1 VSVQRAVSRTP
12 ADTPRGAM
20 SLLHPRATLTTIAAL
35 LALATI
41 AWLLTVRQTGEMQ
54 MTMSLQAPLFMAM
67 WLTMMVAM
75 MFPTIVPMVLAHRM
89 VVLRRG
95 EGLVAT
101 GAFVLGYLVIWT
113 LVGLL
118 PLGALLIFRQLI
130 QSSEGARW
138 PAMAAGAVLVV
149 AGLYQFTSWK
159 SACLKACRTPLD
171 FILSHDFGSGAP
183 GAFRAGLSHGLY
195 CLGCCWA
202 LMAVLLL
209 IGFMQLGWMAAIAAV
224 FLLEKTWR
232 HGVGLTMVV
241 GTALVI
247 LGIAVVVRPDLLPLL
262 PGGFL
267 PPRGGRHM

>member
-1 VSVQRAVSRTP
+1 
-12 ADTPRGAM
+12 M
-20 SLLHPRATLTTIAAL
+20 SLLHPRATFTTIAVL

-41 AWLLTVRQTGEMQ
+41 AWVLTARQAAEMQ
-54 MTMSLQAPLFMAM
+54 MTMAFQAPLFMAM

-75 MFPTIVPMVLAHRM
+75 MFPTIAPMVLAHRM
-89 VVLRRG
+89 VVLKRG
-95 EGLVAT
+95 EGLLPS

-118 PLGALLIFRQLI
+118 PLGALLIIRQLL
-130 QSSEGARW
+130 QSSEAASW
-138 PAMAAGAVLVV
+138 PAIAAGAVLVV
-149 AGLYQFTSWK
+149 TGLYQFTSWK
-159 SACLKACRTPLD
+159 RACLKACRTPLD

-183 GAFRAGLSHGLY
+183 GAFRAGVSHGLY

-232 HGVGLTMVV
+232 HGAGLTRVV

-247 LGIAVVVRPDLLPLL
+247 LGIAVIVRPDLLFLL
-262 PGGFL
+262 PAGLL
-267 PPRGGRHM
+267 PPRGGSRM

>member
-1 VSVQRAVSRTP
+1 
-12 ADTPRGAM
+12 M

-41 AWLLTVRQTGEMQ
+41 AWLLTARQAAEMQ
-54 MTMSLQAPLFMAM
+54 VSMDFQAPLFMAM

-75 MFPTIVPMVLAHRM
+75 MFPTIAPMVLAHRM
-89 VVLRRG
+89 VVLKRG
-95 EGLVAT
+95 EGMRPSV
-101 GAFVLGYLVIWT
+101 AFVLGYLVIWT

-118 PLGALLIFRQLI
+118 PLGALMIFRWLLQN
-130 QSSEGARW
+130 SAGASW
-138 PAMAAGAVLVV
+138 PPMAAGAVLVA
-149 AGLYQFTSWK
+149 AGLYQFTPWK
-159 SACLKACRTPLD
+159 RACLKACRTPLD

-209 IGFMQLGWMAAIAAV
+209 VGFMQLGWMAAIAAV

-232 HGVGLTMVV
+232 RGIALTRVV
-241 GTALVI
+241 GTALVV
-247 LGIAVVVRPDLLPLL
+247 LGIAVIVRPGLLPLL

-267 PPRGGRHM
+267 PPAGGSGM